1 MAFKQKSGSPFQRNF
16 GIGKSPIKRN
26 DDDLVENVNEE
37 GLVENVKDVGGVTR
51 VDETL
56 YHKPEGLTIIPW
68 SPEAEAAHKENER
81 YLYSLPPGTM
91 TADEINAALAKTR
104 HLPNPNPVVVEE
116 ETVYP
121 KNPKVKKVKKKRTG
135 RVKKVRRPPKR
146 RTRNLVTGGWN
157 PPSELG
163 W

>member
-1 MAFKQKSGSPFQRNF
+1 MAYKQKGSPFQRNF

-81 YLYSLPPGTM
+81 YLYSLPPF
-91 TADEINAALAKTR
+91 
-104 HLPNPNPVVVEE
+104 V
-116 ETVYP
+116 
-121 KNPKVKKVKKKRTG
+121 
-135 RVKKVRRPPKR
+135 
-146 RTRNLVTGGWN
+146 
-157 PPSELG
+157 
-163 W
+163 